1 MTDQVGPL
9 TSVLL
14 FTTPERFAKMRE
26 FYIDTVGLVASSD
39 RGMRTAF
46 DWKSGDLRTRL
57 ILSIH
62 DGVDGMTGDPYRIMM
77 NFQVDDIR
85 AVAKRLTAAGVDFI
99 RPPSQEAWGGWIA
112 TFDDP
117 DGNLIQL
124 LQPTE

>member
-1 MTDQVGPL
+1 MSDTVGPL

-14 FTTPERFAKMRE
+14 FTTPERFTRMRD
-26 FYIDTVGLVASSD
+26 FYVDTVGFVPSSD
-39 RGMRTAF
+39 ARTRAAF

-57 ILSIH
+57 ILSTH

-85 AVAKRLTAAGVDFI
+85 AVAKRLTSAGVDFV
-99 RPPSQEAWGGWIA
+99 RQPSQEAWGGWIA
-112 TFDDP
+112 TFEDP

-124 LQPTE
+124 LQPNE

>member
-1 MTDQVGPL
+1 MSDTVGPL

-14 FTTPERFAKMRE
+14 FTTPERFAKMRA
-26 FYIDTVGLVASSD
+26 FYLETVGLVPSAD
-39 RGMRTAF
+39 RGMRVAF

-57 ILSIH
+57 ILSTH
-62 DGVDGMTGDPYRIMM
+62 DGVDGTTGDPYRIMI

-85 AVAKRLTAAGVDFI
+85 AVAKRLTGAGVDFI

>member
-1 MTDQVGPL
+1 MSDQIGPL

-14 FTTPERFAKMRE
+14 FTTPERYAKMHD
-26 FYIDTVGLVASSD
+26 FYVDTVGLVPSSD
-39 RGMRTAF
+39 GRMRVAF

-57 ILSIH
+57 ILSTH
-62 DGVDGMTGDPYRIMM
+62 DGVDGMTGDPYRIMI

-85 AVAKRLTAAGVDFI
+85 AVAKRLTGAGLDFI
-99 RPPSQEAWGGWIA
+99 RQPSQEAWGGWIA

-124 LQPTE
+124 LQPIE

>member
-1 MTDQVGPL
+1 MSDQIGPL

-14 FTTPERFAKMRE
+14 FTTPERYAKMHD
-26 FYIDTVGLVASSD
+26 FYVDTVGLVPSSD
-39 RGMRTAF
+39 GRMRVAF

-57 ILSIH
+57 ILSTH
-62 DGVDGMTGDPYRIMM
+62 DGVDGMTGDPYRIMI

-85 AVAKRLTAAGVDFI
+85 AVAKRLTGAGLDFI

>member
-1 MTDQVGPL
+1 MSDTVGPL

-14 FTTPERFAKMRE
+14 FTTPERFTRMRD
-26 FYIDTVGLVASSD
+26 FYVDTLGLVPSSD
-39 RGMRTAF
+39 ARTRAAF

-57 ILSIH
+57 ILSTH

-85 AVAKRLTAAGVDFI
+85 AVAKRLTSAGVDFV
-99 RPPSQEAWGGWIA
+99 RQPSQEAWGGWIA
-112 TFDDP
+112 TFEDP

-124 LQPTE
+124 LQPNE